1 MCISVRLAD
10 LSPARQALVRIC
22 QTINHGSIE
31 DLEVRR
37 SEPIFDPVPVV
48 VKVVKLD
55 VDEEPRPELALSD
68 FVVSA
73 EVVRLMRLLDK
84 MDSGS
89 IRHIEIRAGVPRRIL
104 VESQGFGASE
114 LRRVGRPK

>member
-1 MCISVRLAD
+1 MSHSLRLSD
-10 LSPARQALVRIC
+10 LSPARQALVQVCRK
-22 QTINHGSIE
+22 INYGRVE

-37 SEPIFDPVPVV
+37 SEPVFDPAPVL
-48 VKVVKLD
+48 VKDVKLD

-89 IRHIEIRAGVPRRIL
+89 IRLIEIRAGIPRRTL
-104 VESQGFGASE
+104 VESHEFAFD
-114 LRRVGRPK
+114 LRRKGRPK